1 MRRGSAGP
9 YSKIFERGPLA
20 PSVDGRSMEGRL
32 IRKLERELITHIG
45 GAPSITQRLLIERI
59 IKTHLQLRAL
69 DEKLAGGTWTDHDR
83 RTQAALANGLRLCL
97 RDLGVKPVAAKPP
110 SLAEYLSAKAGEAA

>member
-20 PSVDGRSMEGRL
+20 PSVDGRSTEGRH
-32 IRKLERELITHIG
+32 IRKLERELIKHIG

-69 DEKLAGGTWTDHDR
+69 DEKLASGIWTDHDR
-83 RTQAALANGLRLCL
+83 RTQAALANGLRLSL
-97 RDLGVKPVAAKPP
+97 RDLGAKPVDAKPP
-110 SLAEYLSAKAGEAA
+110 SLAEYLSAKAGQAA